1 MCKNKNASVQ
11 NLFLNL
17 KALRYNKDLIVP
29 EVDYSLAPLDW
40 ELMPALN
47 ELYQW
52 DSNHMQNID
61 FSDSSG

>member
-1 MCKNKNASVQ
+1 MQVCRI
-11 NLFLNL
+11 LFITLE
-17 KALRYNKDLIVP
+17 ALRLDNNLILTKV
-29 EVDYSLAPLDW
+29 EYSLAPLDW